1 MGKSFKIL
9 SAICAVFCTVVLTA
23 VAYGTLRIPDRF
35 NVTSTESVLHGMFY
49 DVRFET
55 VGPVVKASS
64 GDSDNV
70 SEEYTVT
77 VVALK
82 IFPVKDARL
91 AVAKRQYVIAGGN
104 IFGVK
109 LYTEG
114 VIVVGLDDVAT
125 KSGNVSPAAEAGL
138 KAGDVIVSV
147 NGEKL
152 DSTDEFSRLVEAS
165 SGKAM
170 TLSVIREGK
179 KKTLSLTPAVNK
191 SDSKPKAGIWVRDS
205 SAGIGTITF
214 IDPQT
219 GVFGGLGHAVCDVDT
234 GKLMPLSQGE
244 AVEAT
249 VNGCYRG
256 SAGHPGEL
264 CGTFSKKVMG
274 ALLENTQAGIFGTA
288 ENPDKTAPTVPVAV
302 KSEVHTGY
310 AQIIATVDENGPQ
323 YYDIEI
329 TKIYTAGDSGFRN
342 MSVRVTDERLI
353 RLTGG
358 IVQGMSGSPIIQ
370 DSMLAGAV
378 THVFVN
384 DPTQGYAIFA
394 ENMLDTARNV
404 ADTQNRKNA
413 S

>member
-9 SAICAVFCTVVLTA
+9 SAICAVFCAVVLTA

-35 NVTSTESVLHGMFY
+35 NVTSTESVAPGMFY

-55 VGPVVKASS
+55 VEPIVRTSS
-64 GDSDNV
+64 GDSD
-70 SEEYTVT
+70 SPGEEYTVT
-77 VVALK
+77 VVALRL
-82 IFPVKDARL
+82 FPVKNAKL
-91 AVAKRQYVIAGGN
+91 TVAKRQYVIAGGN

-114 VIVVGLDDVAT
+114 VIVVGVDDVAT
-125 KSGNVSPAAEAGL
+125 KNGNVSPAAEAGL
-138 KAGDVIVSV
+138 KSGDVIISV
-147 NGEKL
+147 NGERL

-165 SGKAM
+165 HGKEM
-170 TLSVIREGK
+170 TLTVLRDGK
-179 KKTLSLTPAVNK
+179 EKILSLTPAVNK
-191 SDSKPKAGIWVRDS
+191 TDSKPRAGIWVRDS
-205 SAGIGTITF
+205 SAGIGTVTF

-249 VNGCYRG
+249 VSGCYRG

-288 ENPDKTAPTVPVAV
+288 ENTDKTAPTVPVAV

-353 RLTGG
+353 ELTGG

-370 DSMLAGAV
+370 DSMLVGAV

-384 DPTQGYAIFA
+384 DPKQGYAIFA
-394 ENMLDTARNV
+394 ENMLDAAKALTEEKSTKA
-404 ADTQNRKNA
+404 A